1 MLKLGEVKKAINF
14 YTVIMFITSALF
26 IYVGIEIYRGNTD
39 LINDYHRTEIKESDR
54 KKYGKAFSKGLFTI
68 AFAMILSGASS
79 LFGKTDSAVKIAVCI
94 LTVGIIAGVIII
106 IKTQTKYNSGK

>member
-1 MLKLGEVKKAINF
+1 MLKLGEVTKAMIF
-14 YTVIMFITSALF
+14 YTVILFITSALF

-106 IKTQTKYNSGK
+106 IKTQKKYNSGK